1 MAKRKEAGKVLNFV
15 VWLTGILV
23 SLSVGFSMIG
33 AGKITGAL
41 TLPWWLGGNVL
52 AMIVGWI
59 VVVTTLV
66 GAVLAVL
73 EK

>member
-1 MAKRKEAGKVLNFV
+1 MAKNKPAGKVLSFV
-15 VWLTGILV
+15 VWLTGVLV
-23 SLSVGFSMIG
+23 SLAVGFSMTQ
-33 AGKITGAL
+33 AGIAAGAL
-41 TLPWWLGGNVL
+41 TLPWWLGGDVL

-59 VVVTTLV
+59 VVITTLV

>member
-1 MAKRKEAGKVLNFV
+1 MAKNKRTGKVLNFV
-15 VWLTGILV
+15 VWLTGVLV
-23 SLSVGFSMIG
+23 SLAVGFSMTE
-33 AGKITGAL
+33 AGRTAGAL

>member
-1 MAKRKEAGKVLNFV
+1 MAKNKQAGKVLSFV
-15 VWLTGILV
+15 VWITGILV
-23 SLSVGFSMIG
+23 SLAVGFSMTQ
-33 AGKITGAL
+33 AGIAPGAL

-52 AMIVGWI
+52 AMVVGWV
-59 VVVTTLV
+59 VVVTTSV